1 MKLVFTDQYANILL
15 LLNGLAIL
23 LYIAAKK
30 KNRQRAMRFG
40 NYETLQKVAGNNF
53 LKTSNIIFIT
63 RILALTLLI
72 IGISSPVIVSEVTKA
87 DSDYVIAIDSSSS
100 MLSGDLEPNR
110 FEASKRISKQF
121 ISNFGNDTK
130 VGLVSFSGR
139 TTKEQEMTSD
149 IDRVKQSIDDIQI
162 GSTAGTS
169 IGDALSMSVSM
180 LAGNVRPKTVV
191 LITDGR
197 NNAGSSV
204 EDAVEIGVKQN
215 VTVNTIGIGE
225 RNQSLSDFETIDG
238 ENASR
243 AVYPNLNTTELSTI
257 SNKTGGKFVT
267 ASNETELR
275 NALIDLEK
283 SESEND
289 ISRIFILLA
298 AVVLLL
304 EWLLGSTKYNVIP

>member
-15 LLNGLAIL
+15 LLNGMAIL

-30 KNRQRAMRFG
+30 KNKQRALRFG

-63 RILALTLLI
+63 RILALSLLV
-72 IGISSPVIVSEVTKA
+72 IGISNPVIVSDVKKA

-110 FEASKRISKQF
+110 LEASKRISKQF
-121 ISNFGNDTK
+121 VSNLGNKTK
-130 VGLVSFSGR
+130 VGIVSFSGEAD
-139 TTKEQEMTSD
+139 KAHEMNSNVD
-149 IDRVKQSIDDIQI
+149 SVKKSIDNVKT
-162 GSTAGTS
+162 GSTAGTA

-180 LAGNVRPKTVV
+180 LAGNLRPKTVI

-197 NNAGSSV
+197 NNEGSSV
-204 EDAVEIGVKQN
+204 DEAVKMGVDQN
-215 VTVNTIGIGE
+215 VTINTIGIGE
-225 RNQSLSDFETIDG
+225 RNQSLSGFETIQG
-238 ENASR
+238 QNASR
-243 AVYPNLNTTELSTI
+243 AVYPNLNTTQLSTI
-257 SNKTGGKFVT
+257 SNRTGGKFVT
-267 ASNETELR
+267 ATNETQLK
-275 NALIDLEK
+275 NALIDLEE

-289 ISRIFILLA
+289 ISQIFILLA
-298 AVVLLL
+298 AAVLLL

>member
-1 MKLVFTDQYANILL
+1 MKLIFTDQYANILL

-30 KNRQRAMRFG
+30 KNQQRAMTFG

-63 RILALTLLI
+63 RILALTFLI

-100 MLSGDLEPNR
+100 MLSGDLKPNR

-121 ISNFGNDTK
+121 ISNFGNNTK
-130 VGLVSFSGR
+130 VGLVSFSGK
-139 TTKEQEMTSD
+139 TTKEQEMASNMNT
-149 IDRVKQSIDDIQI
+149 VKQSIDNIMI
-162 GSTAGTS
+162 GSTAGTA

-180 LAGNVRPKTVV
+180 LAGNSRPKTVV

-197 NNAGSSV
+197 NNVGSSV
-204 EDAVEIGVKQN
+204 DEAVTMGVSQN
-215 VTVNTIGIGE
+215 VTINTIGIGE
-225 RNQSLSDFETIDG
+225 RNQSLSDFETVDG

-243 AVYPNLNTTELSTI
+243 AIYPNLNTTQLSAI
-257 SNKTGGKFVT
+257 SNRTGGKFVT

-275 NALIDLEK
+275 NALINLEK
-283 SESEND
+283 SESERD
-289 ISRIFILLA
+289 ISQIFILLA
-298 AVVLLL
+298 AAILLL

>member
-15 LLNGLAIL
+15 LLNGMAIL

-63 RILALTLLI
+63 RILALSLLV
-72 IGISSPVIVSEVTKA
+72 IGISNPVIVSDVKQA

-110 FEASKRISKQF
+110 LEASKRISKQF
-121 ISNFGNDTK
+121 ISNFGNETK
-130 VGLVSFSGR
+130 VGIVSFSGR
-139 TTKEQEMTSD
+139 ANKEHEMNSD
-149 IDRVKQSIDDIQI
+149 MDSVKQSIDNVQI
-162 GSTAGTS
+162 GSTAGTA

-180 LAGNVRPKTVV
+180 LAGNARPKTVI

-204 EDAVEIGVKQN
+204 NEAVRMGIDQN
-215 VTVNTIGIGE
+215 AKINTIGIGE
-225 RNQSLSDFETIDG
+225 RNQSLSEFETIEG
-238 ENASR
+238 QNASR
-243 AVYPNLNTTELSTI
+243 AVYPNLNTTQLSTI
-257 SNKTGGKFVT
+257 SNRTGGKFVT
-267 ASNETELR
+267 ATNKTELR
-275 NALIDLEK
+275 NALINLED

-289 ISRIFILLA
+289 ISQIFILLA
-298 AVVLLL
+298 AAVLLL